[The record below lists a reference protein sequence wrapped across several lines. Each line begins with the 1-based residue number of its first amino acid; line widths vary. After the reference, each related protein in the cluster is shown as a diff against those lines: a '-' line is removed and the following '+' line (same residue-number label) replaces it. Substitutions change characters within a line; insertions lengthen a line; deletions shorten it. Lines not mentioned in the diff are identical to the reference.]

1 MKFPVRTAMFLAG
14 AAAMIALY
22 VLAFVRLPGPEALRS
37 QYLKIVNQTCV
48 GLRHTTDAV
57 TAVNFDYRGFDTLG
71 EEFILFVSVMGAV
84 VLLREQEDKGARKRP
99 EAARPERAVPP
110 SDALRVW
117 TLGMTGPTVLFGI
130 YIVIHGQLS
139 PGGGFQ
145 GGVILATAPL
155 LIFLAESYDAFKR
168 VTSHRL
174 VEAAEAVGAGAYA
187 IIGLVALLAGHE
199 FLANVFPLGPSGK
212 QINLLSGGTIPAISL
227 ATGLEVTAGFVLLLY
242 AFVQE
247 VLAGRGD

>member
-1 MKFPVRTAMFLAG
+1 MKFPLRQLLFFVG
-14 AAAMIALY
+14 AIGMAILY
-22 VLAFVRLPGPEALRS
+22 ALAFAHLPGPEGLRS
-37 QYLKIVNQTCV
+37 MYRDVINLQTV
-48 GLRHTTDAV
+48 EQRHITDAITV
-57 TAVNFDYRGFDTLG
+57 VNFDYRGFDTLG
-71 EEFILFVSVMGAV
+71 EEFILFVSVMGAL
-84 VLLREQEDKGARKRP
+84 VLLREDKDQGGQKVPDAAWPARSVAP
-99 EAARPERAVPP
+99 G
-110 SDALRVW
+110 DALRVW
-117 TLGMTGPTVLFGI
+117 TLWMTGPVVLFGI
-130 YIVIHGQLS
+130 YIVVHGQLT

-174 VEAAEAVGAGAYA
+174 VEAAEAIGAGAYA

-227 ATGLEVTAGFVLLLY
+227 ATGLEVTA
-242 AFVQE
+242 
-247 VLAGRGD
+247 